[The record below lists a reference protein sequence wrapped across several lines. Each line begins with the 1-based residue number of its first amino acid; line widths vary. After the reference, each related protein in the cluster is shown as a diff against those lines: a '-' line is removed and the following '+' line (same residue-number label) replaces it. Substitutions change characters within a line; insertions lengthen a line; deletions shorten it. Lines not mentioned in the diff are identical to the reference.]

1 MKEEREKKRRRIIR
15 SPKIA
20 RKKASSTLNDLIELI
35 ERSVSTGM
43 KGAKSDKLYPV
54 LEVLAV
60 K

>member
-1 MKEEREKKRRRIIR
+1 MEEEREKKRRRIIR

>member
-15 SPKIA
+15 SPKVA